1 MKKTRIFSIL
11 AATAFIVCS
20 CSTDKDMVP
29 ADNQGECITV
39 AQADVDDF
47 VFGTD
52 TRTTIS
58 NTGTFT
64 WTKNDAIG
72 VWPTLVPD
80 EPASQVQF
88 KTTAGGASTATFSGS
103 GWGLLYNRKY
113 FAYFPYKA
121 AAQQDLV
128 SGTYSLSQTQT
139 ANDNTAHLGANDV
152 MYSSATA
159 PEEGNLAHFQF
170 HHFGSLLKLVITV
183 PEESKNNVFT
193 QVELETAQPMFTQGY
208 SFNPTADDP
217 VITATSQADTY
228 TLKLGSSG
236 KGFAPVDGKL
246 TVWFHLA
253 PVDLSGQE
261 IKVTALDNYGKYSGA
276 LQGADFQSGHARMC
290 EVSVA
295 TEAMDAKDLLVDM
308 GLPSGI
314 LWAKSNMGRSG
325 LSIDETALGDYYG
338 WGELEPYYTAC
349 TVSGE
354 TLSATWRDGFGSGYV
369 QSSYNKNSTISG
381 TYTTDGALLSLED
394 DAAYKT
400 LGEGWRIPSIAQFEE
415 LAANCS
421 FATATVNGVSG
432 IMATSSKNGNTLFF
446 PANGY
451 VDGNSKVSGY
461 VSGSIGPR
469 FWLADCYSET
479 QAYQQLINMSSSNK
493 LDHDTPKNKWRGTPL
508 RPIYV
513 PQE

>member
-1 MKKTRIFSIL
+1 MKKTIIFSIL
-11 AATAFIVCS
+11 AATAFMVSS
-20 CSTDKDMVP
+20 CSKDLDPVQ
-29 ADNQGECITV
+29 AQNQGECITV

-47 VFGTD
+47 IFGFD
-52 TRTTIS
+52 TKTAIS

-64 WTKNDAIG
+64 WAKNDALG
-72 VWPTLVPD
+72 VWPTPVPD

-88 KTTAGGASTATFSGS
+88 KTTAGGAKSATFSGS

-113 FAYFPYKA
+113 YAYFPYKA

-128 SGTYSLSQTQT
+128 EGTYSLSQTQT
-139 ANDNTAHLGANDV
+139 ANDNTSHLGANDV

-159 PEEGNLAHFQF
+159 PEEGNQAHFQF

-183 PEESKNNVFT
+183 PEESQSNKFT
-193 QVELETAQPMFTQGY
+193 QVELKTAEPLFTQGY
-208 SFNPTADDP
+208 SFNPTSDEP
-217 VITATSQADTY
+217 VMTATSQADTY

-236 KGFAPVDGKL
+236 SGFVPVEGEL

-253 PVDLSGQE
+253 PVDLTGKE
-261 IKVTALDNYGKYSGA
+261 ITVTAYDNYGVYSGT
-276 LQGADFQSGHARMC
+276 LQGADFKSGHARKC
-290 EVSVA
+290 SVTVAAA
-295 TEAMDAKDLLVDM
+295 TVDPKDLLVDM

-314 LWAKSNMGRSG
+314 LWAKSNLTIGG
-325 LSIDETALGDYYG
+325 LPLDEAALGDYYG
-338 WGELEPYYTAC
+338 WGELEPYYSTC
-349 TVSGE
+349 TVNGE
-354 TLSATWRDGFGSGYV
+354 TLTATWKSGYSSGYV
-369 QSSYNKNSTISG
+369 QGNYNKDGTIRG
-381 TYTTDGALLSLED
+381 TYTTDGALLTLED

-400 LGEGWRIPSIAQFEE
+400 LGEGWRIPSIAQFDE

-432 IMATSSKNGNTLFF
+432 IMATSNRNGNTLFF

-469 FWLADCYSET
+469 FWLADCKSAD
-479 QAYQQLINMSSSNK
+479 QAYQQLINMSSNNK
-493 LDHDTPKNKWRGTPL
+493 LDHDTPKNKWRGTPI
-508 RPIYV
+508 RPIYI
-513 PQE
+513 PE